1 MTVLIKQAIIADPSS
16 PHFNQQLDI
25 FIADGKI
32 DSIAKNIDQ
41 TADQIIRAEG
51 LHVSGGW
58 IDVFAHFCD
67 PGLEFRET
75 IETGANAAAAG
86 GFTTVF
92 TLPNTQP
99 TVHSKSQVE
108 YILQNGKQTICNVLP
123 IGAATKN
130 AEGKE
135 LAEMYDMQ
143 ASGAIAFGD
152 GKNSLQN
159 SGLLLKALQYVK
171 AFDGVIV
178 QLPSDQNI
186 GGHGLMHEGI
196 VSTQL
201 GLPGKPAI
209 AEELMIARDIEL
221 AKYTDSKIHFA
232 GVSTAKGLAKIMA
245 AKKEGLK
252 VSCHI
257 SPAHVFFCDEDL
269 KNYDSNLKLN
279 PPLRSK
285 EDMLALRA
293 ALLNGEIDCVA
304 SHHMP
309 QNLDNKQCEFEYA
322 HEGMIGLES
331 CFAVL
336 RSLGMPISVWM
347 QMQKQAYA
355 IFNLTQPN
363 VEAGSAANLTLFAP
377 DEEYV
382 FDTSKI
388 KSKSANS
395 AFVDKKLKGKIVGV
409 INHHK
414 IQLNNA
420 G

>member
-16 PHFNQQLDI
+16 PHFNQLLDI

-41 TADQIIRAEG
+41 TADQIIRGEG

-257 SPAHVFFCDEDL
+257 SPAHVFFSDEDL

-331 CFAVL
+331 CFGVL

-347 QMQKQAYA
+347 QMQKLAYT

-363 VEAGSAANLTLFAP
+363 VEAGSVANLTLFAP

-382 FDTSKI
+382 FDASKI

>member
-1 MTVLIKQAIIADPSS
+1 MTVLIQQAIIADSSS
-16 PHFNQQLDI
+16 PHFNQQLDV

-32 DSIAKNIDQ
+32 DSIAKNIDRP
-41 TADQIIRAEG
+41 ADQIVRADG

-92 TLPNTQP
+92 ALPNTKP
-99 TVHSKSQVE
+99 VVHSKSQVE
-108 YILQNGKQTICNVLP
+108 YILQNGKQTVCNVLP
-123 IGAATKN
+123 VGAATKN

-152 GKNSLQN
+152 GILCLQN

-171 AFDGVIV
+171 AFDGVII
-178 QLPSDQNI
+178 QLPSDQHI
-186 GGHGLMHEGI
+186 GAHGLMHEGI

-209 AEELMIARDIEL
+209 AEELMIGRDIEL

-232 GVSTAKGLAKIMA
+232 GVSTAKGLTKIIA

-269 KNYDSNLKLN
+269 KSYNSNLKLN

-336 RSLGMPISVWM
+336 RSLGMGLNVWM
-347 QMQKQAYA
+347 QMQENAYRL
-355 IFNLTQPN
+355 FNLVQPS
-363 VEAGSAANLTLFAP
+363 VKAGSAANLTLFTP

-382 FDTSKI
+382 FEPSMI
-388 KSKSANS
+388 KSKSANT
-395 AFVDKKLKGKIVGV
+395 AFFNKKLKGKIVGV
-409 INHHK
+409 MNNQKIKLNH
-414 IQLNNA
+414 A